1 MEDLHDEETRRV
13 AKLLGVLVRTS
24 DRSLRSLEQ
33 DLGLGSAGLSKI
45 LNGTVRLQ
53 LSHILKITEALGVEP
68 GHFFRWAFPT
78 QGRPSGLIQNAQAA
92 TTAAGEALAE
102 SEPGSP
108 EFDEQVKQ
116 ALLRLLN
123 SPK

>member
-1 MEDLHDEETRRV
+1 M

-33 DLGLGSAGLSKI
+33 ELGLGSAGLSKI

-92 TTAAGEALAE
+92 TAAA
-102 SEPGSP
+102 SEPLPEASEPDSP
-108 EFDEQVKQ
+108 LFDEQVKQ
-116 ALLRLLN
+116 ALLRLLT